1 MKQVKEQ
8 SSNGADHTRY
18 AAIYARV
25 STEDQGKGYS
35 IPTQIDACQ
44 KSASEQ
50 GYIVSEAH
58 IFIDDGVSGTTL
70 DRPALRQLREV
81 MSTRALA
88 AVVVLDPDRL
98 ARKTGKLLVLK
109 DEMDEAGVKLICV
122 SHRIED
128 GAEGSLFFQMRG
140 VLAEYE
146 REKMLERTRRGL
158 LGRIK
163 AGYPHGGGVP
173 LGYQYVS
180 EPHRGA
186 FVVDE
191 EEAPLVRR
199 IFEMYVDGM
208 NLRAIARQLTLE
220 KVPTHHDRRGTTGRK
235 IHGVGVWSTPSI
247 GLILRNETYI
257 GRLYWNKRKHVGKS
271 AKRRDR
277 REWVAIQVPAI
288 IAEELFLAVQQKI
301 AQNKALSKRNRKHEY
316 LFLAGRLRCGR
327 CGGGMSG
334 YSAHDRRRYRCL
346 SQVWHPSSPQAFC
359 RGQVLAEAV
368 EGPVWQVVERILN
381 DPAVIVQELER
392 RRRTSRETEH
402 EAMLEMKVIHS
413 AMSKLDRELRQWEH
427 AYANAVLTLDEFK
440 IYKLDIQERRAM
452 LLAEEE
458 SIQESLRKVADHEVH
473 MEFLKT
479 YCRHVQS
486 QLKTLDIPVKR
497 LALEAFEIQATW
509 TPAEPIRIAGSV
521 PIDDIVYITPL
532 AHSTPPISASTSGGS
547 ASRP

>member
-1 MKQVKEQ
+1 MKQE
-8 SSNGADHTRY
+8 SSNGSDHKRY

-35 IPTQIDACQ
+35 ILTQIDACQ
-44 KSASEQ
+44 KAASEQ
-50 GYIVSEAH
+50 GYTVSEPY

-81 MSTRALA
+81 ISARALA

-109 DEMDEAGVKLICV
+109 DEMDEAGVKLLCV

-180 EPHRGA
+180 EPHRGS
-186 FVVDE
+186 FVVDK
-191 EEAPLVRR
+191 EEAVLVRR
-199 IFEMYVDGM
+199 IFEMYVNDM

-220 KVPTHHDRRGTTGRK
+220 KTPTHHDRRGTTGRK

-247 GLILRNETYI
+247 GLMLRSETYI
-257 GRLYWNKRKHVGKS
+257 GRLHWNKRKHVGKS
-271 AKRRDR
+271 SKRRDR
-277 REWVAIQVPAI
+277 REWVTIQVPAI
-288 IAEELFLAVQQKI
+288 ITEELFLAVQQKI

-327 CGGGMSG
+327 CGRGMSG

-346 SQVWHPSSPQAFC
+346 SQVWHPSAPQVFC
-359 RGQVLAEAV
+359 RGQVLEEAV
-368 EGPVWQVVERILN
+368 EEPVWQAVERILN
-381 DPAVIVQELER
+381 DPTVIVQELER
-392 RRRTSRETEH
+392 RRSATRQTEH
-402 EAMLEMKVIHS
+402 EAIREMKVIHS

-440 IYKLDIQERRAM
+440 AYKLDIQKRRAM

-458 SIQESLRKVADHEVH
+458 SIQESLRRVADHEAH
-473 MEFLKT
+473 MESLKT
-479 YCRHVQS
+479 YCRQVRS
-486 QLKTLDIPVKR
+486 QLKSLDIPMKR
-497 LALEAFEIQATW
+497 LALEALDIQVTW
-509 TPAEPIRIAGSV
+509 TPGEPIRIDGGIPLDNIAS
-521 PIDDIVYITPL
+521 ITPL
-532 AHSTPPISASTSGGS
+532 AHSTPPISAFTCGGS